1 MGLKFS
7 KSQDEVQ
14 IENKTTGTVA
24 EECHPAP
31 VVPEKKTAASK
42 QYLNFPFLT
51 DPTAV
56 DYINTSKMMFILR
69 GLSGS
74 GKSTI
79 AKEIEDTYKGAVVC
93 SADQFFTVRGRYMF
107 DPKRLREAHEYSH
120 EKARRA
126 CIRNENVVVID
137 NTNVKKWEMDYYF
150 RLAFKTCYTV
160 ILVEPQTP
168 WKDDPLFLSIKN
180 QHNVPEETI
189 QKKLE
194 QWETVLPI
202 YFGWFL
208 NESDSRM
215 LLLVGQAYLEE
226 CLKLPEFE
234 EDFQNFSSLADK
246 SDMLEYYTKR
256 GKLLHCTAKF
266 CKFGEVPGATE
277 YSSNPDVVE
286 AYGKCYD
293 LNVVGFVITPRT
305 FGARVKLNSDEMKL
319 WGGELSSPTSPTSS
333 PQSSPRMK
341 QKRNTDLYIDVR
353 DRESKHIP
361 NCQASLI
368 CLPQTDISLQPT
380 KGFGSKAHITLGCA
394 DGIQPVTT
402 GLDLLDVID
411 CESSSNEEDES
422 VKTFRF
428 SRGILRNY
436 GESRWVLYP
445 NQKILV
451 KSIFTGNY

>member
-1 MGLKFS
+1 MGQIFGKA
-7 KSQDEVQ
+7 QDEVQ
-14 IENKTTGTVA
+14 VKNKTTETA
-24 EECHPAP
+24 TEQCHPAT
-31 VVPEKKTAASK
+31 VEPEKKVTTSK
-42 QYLNFPFLT
+42 QYLNFTFLI
-51 DPTAV
+51 DPSTV
-56 DYINTSKMMFILR
+56 DYTRTSKTIFILR
-69 GLSGS
+69 GLAGS

-79 AKEIEDTYKGAVVC
+79 AKEIEETYKGAVIC

-107 DPKRLREAHEYSH
+107 NPKKLREAHEYCQ

-126 CIRNENVVVID
+126 CIRNENVIVID
-137 NTNVKKWEMDYYF
+137 NTNVQKWPMEYYF
-150 RLAFKTCYTV
+150 LLAFKTCYTV
-160 ILVEPQTP
+160 VLVEPQTP

-180 QHNVPEETI
+180 QHNVREETI

-194 QWETVLPI
+194 QWETVLPL

-234 EDFQNFSSLADK
+234 EDFQSFSSLEDK
-246 SDMLEYYTKR
+246 SEMLEYYTKR

-266 CKFGEVPGATE
+266 CKCGEVPDALE
-277 YSSNPDVVE
+277 YSSKRDVLE

-305 FGARVKLNSDEMKL
+305 FGARVKLNSEEMKL
-319 WGGELSSPTSPTSS
+319 WGGELSSATSS
-333 PQSSPRMK
+333 PQNSPRMK
-341 QKRNTDLYIDVR
+341 QKRNADLYIDVR
-353 DRESKHIP
+353 DRESKHVP

-368 CLPQTDISLQPT
+368 CLPETDISLQPT

-402 GLDLLDVID
+402 GLDLLDVVD
-411 CESSSNEEDES
+411 CEALSHEGGES
-422 VKTFRF
+422 VKTFTF

-436 GESRWVLYP
+436 GQSRWVLYP

-451 KSIFTGNY
+451 KSVFTGNY